1 MDSKR
6 GQTMN
11 SDELLSGAAPEFGGF
26 LEKLDEYGAGSC
38 FGCGGVVSTYKEPA
52 TGRILDLCMTCGE
65 VGPCALLGHR
75 FTVENCAAYRPD
87 VMSALEWF
95 GDRPLWNS
103 SGWLRTIAN

>member
-11 SDELLSGAAPEFGGF
+11 SDELLSGAATEFGGF

-65 VGPCALLGHR
+65 VVQSPRMVNDKLQDGFAPGTA
-75 FTVENCAAYRPD
+75 PP
-87 VMSALEWF
+87 
-95 GDRPLWNS
+95 PLRDEDM
-103 SGWLRTIAN
+103 LF